1 MESTWRLVLASV
13 LGFLAIA
20 LAAGSDFVFGSFWS
34 AHSMLTS
41 LIASLIVL
49 AVTVA
54 VVSEVVD
61 RRARRRWSVLGQY
74 VLFELVQT
82 ARATWIG
89 LVELGD
95 LGEIDA
101 RSSDGIRTGA
111 DLARDRASLSA
122 AMVGAL
128 ADPQRRDT
136 LSKLIIA
143 VGAHGQA
150 LIATWAPLMV
160 DAGPYGPLFDRH
172 VELQSLIAWIAEGIT
187 PGGLGDW
194 LATDHEVLVR
204 SSVASEHVDRFS
216 DEWLATQLSAATQL
230 AVGLDFESTALGFK
244 LVSLEAW
251 RERLGGLGSTPP
263 APEPQPSAVAFP
275 DEL

>member
-101 RSSDGIRTGA
+101 RSSDGIRAGA

-122 AMVGAL
+122 AMVGA
-128 ADPQRRDT
+128 
-136 LSKLIIA
+136 
-143 VGAHGQA
+143 
-150 LIATWAPLMV
+150 
-160 DAGPYGPLFDRH
+160 
-172 VELQSLIAWIAEGIT
+172 
-187 PGGLGDW
+187 
-194 LATDHEVLVR
+194 
-204 SSVASEHVDRFS
+204 
-216 DEWLATQLSAATQL
+216 
-230 AVGLDFESTALGFK
+230 
-244 LVSLEAW
+244 
-251 RERLGGLGSTPP
+251 
-263 APEPQPSAVAFP
+263 
-275 DEL
+275 